1 MECFRIL
8 NDGLPLGCTLNPV
21 LGREFEYGDEKL
33 VRDGAGR
40 TVAVIGG
47 GPAGMEATLRK
58 AYVDKLI
65 CVLTFKAA
73 C

>member
-1 MECFRIL
+1 
-8 NDGLPLGCTLNPV
+8 
-21 LGREFEYGDEKL
+21 
-33 VRDGAGR
+33 
-40 TVAVIGG
+40 VAVIGG